1 MPDQP
6 RPSARIVAEPRW
18 DVYYAVVFAASLA
31 IVQAGPLDPAR
42 RIIATAALAAMVP
55 WYIFLGRPLMKQDT
69 TTEPRATIY
78 LSGLVVLFAIAQSQV
93 ANAWFL
99 AFGLLPMCFHVTTAR
114 RAMAFVVIINVIAAG
129 LDVWRDPGLPGAL
142 TALGILAFAVTFSY
156 VYSRWMARVIEQS
169 LERAALIEQ
178 LEATRAE
185 LAAAHHQA
193 GVQAERHRLAG
204 EIHDTL
210 AQGFTSIVTLL
221 QAGQA
226 SLDAASP
233 ARRHLDLA
241 LLTARENLA
250 EARTLVTALTPVTLE
265 AGTLGDTVRRVT
277 SATRA
282 QAGIEAHAE
291 MTGTARRLP
300 TGTEVVLL
308 RVCQEA
314 LANVRKHADARQ
326 VRVRLCYA
334 GTTVRLTVTDDGK
347 GFDPGGTTGGY
358 GLKGMRDRVSQVGG
372 TVEVASVP
380 GRGTEVSAEVPG

>member
-18 DVYYAVVFAASLA
+18 DVYYAVVLAASLA
-31 IVQAGPLDPAR
+31 IVEAAPAPASQ
-42 RIIATAALAAMVP
+42 RIIATAAMAAMVP
-55 WYIFLGRPLMKQDT
+55 WYLFLGRPLMMQDQ
-69 TTEPRATIY
+69 PAASKATVY
-78 LSGLVVLFAIAQSQV
+78 LAGLVVLFAVAQSQV
-93 ANAWFL
+93 ANAWVL
-99 AFGLLPMCFHVTTAR
+99 AFGLVPMCFHVTTAR
-114 RAMAFVVIINVIAAG
+114 RAMAFVVIINVIGAG
-129 LDVWRDPGLPGAL
+129 LEAWRNPGLGGAL
-142 TALGILAFAVTFSY
+142 IALGIAAFAIAFAY
-156 VYSRWMARVIEQS
+156 VYSRWMARVIAQS
-169 LERAALIEQ
+169 LDRAALIEQ

-185 LAAAHHQA
+185 LAAAHHEA

-210 AQGFTSIVTLL
+210 AQGLTSIVTLL

-250 EARTLVTALTPVTLE
+250 EARTLVTALTPATLE
-265 AGTLGDTVRRVT
+265 AGTLGDTVGRVT
-277 SATRA
+277 AATGA

-291 MTGTARRLP
+291 VTGTARRLP

-314 LANVRKHADARQ
+314 LANVRKHAGARQ

-334 GTTVRLTVTDDGK
+334 ATTVRLTVTDDGK
-347 GFDPGGTTGGY
+347 GFDPGATHGGY
-358 GLKGMRDRVSQVGG
+358 GLTGMRDRVSQVGG